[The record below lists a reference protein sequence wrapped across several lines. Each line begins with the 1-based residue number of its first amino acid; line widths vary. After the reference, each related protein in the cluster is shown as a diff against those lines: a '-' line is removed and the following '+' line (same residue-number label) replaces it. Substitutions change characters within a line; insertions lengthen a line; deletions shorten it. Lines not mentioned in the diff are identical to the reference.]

1 MHITKASYLISS
13 PEVDKCPPADRPEY
27 AFIGRSN
34 VGKSSVINMICRNQK
49 LAKTSRSPGKTQM
62 INHFEISSVSKE
74 GAKDYFKWYLVD
86 LPGYGFAKVSQ
97 AQRKNWEK
105 MIENYLRKRE
115 NLVMV
120 FILIDGRHEPQKID
134 LDFVN
139 QLGEW
144 QIPFSLIFTKADKE
158 TQRVVSKNVKLFLE
172 EMRKTWQFLPA
183 HVVTSAIK
191 MQGRDKILGMISD
204 MNKAL
209 PE

>member
-13 PEVDKCPPADRPEY
+13 PDVEKCPAPDRPEY

-74 GAKDYFKWYLVD
+74 GAKDFFKWYLVD
-86 LPGYGFAKVSQ
+86 LPGYGFAKVSI
-97 AQRKNWEK
+97 AQRKQWEK

-120 FILIDGRHEPQKID
+120 FILIDGRHEPQQLD
-134 LDFVN
+134 LGFVN

-158 TQRVVSKNVKLFLE
+158 TQRVVAKNVKLFLA

-191 MQGRDKILGMISD
+191 LQGREKILGMIGE
-204 MNKAL
+204 MNSR
-209 PE
+209 

>member
-13 PEVDKCPPADRPEY
+13 PDVEKCPAPDRPEY

-74 GAKDYFKWYLVD
+74 GAKDFFKWYLVD
-86 LPGYGFAKVSQ
+86 LPGYGFAKVSI
-97 AQRKNWEK
+97 AQRKQWEK

-120 FILIDGRHEPQKID
+120 FILIDGRHEPQQLD

-158 TQRVVSKNVKLFLE
+158 TQRVVAKNVKLFLA

-191 MQGRDKILGMISD
+191 LQGREKILGMIGE
-204 MNKAL
+204 MNSR
-209 PE
+209 